1 MIYRKKITC
10 FFHNTFIQIAATIER
25 PVLKVFKSKTRTN
38 WWIHKTNRFKF
49 RDCLPNFYYR
59 QCAKTTRLQFEL
71 ILTWPSLPEIFSL
84 LKGTY
89 CNKVILPKKK
99 KVYVCVCIY
108 IYIYIYT
115 YTHTHTHT
123 HTILESNTKE
133 RKRSFRWTCPYDESI
148 TTYCCFPSS
157 PLGMR

>member
-49 RDCLPNFYYR
+49 IDCLPNFYCR

-71 ILTWPSLPEIFSL
+71 ILTWPGLPEIFSL

-89 CNKVILPKKK
+89 CNKVILQKKK
-99 KVYVCVCIY
+99 KCVCVCMYVCIY
-108 IYIYIYT
+108 IY
-115 YTHTHTHT
+115 
-123 HTILESNTKE
+123 TILESNTKE
-133 RKRSFRWTCPYDESI
+133 RKRSFRWTCPYDENI

>member
-71 ILTWPSLPEIFSL
+71 ILTWPGLPEIFSL
-84 LKGTY
+84 LKGTLY
-89 CNKVILPKKK
+89 LRVHIVIRWFYQKKK
-99 KVYVCVCIY
+99 KCVCVCMYVCIY
-108 IYIYIYT
+108 IY
-115 YTHTHTHT
+115 
-123 HTILESNTKE
+123 TILESNTKE